1 MAKTTII
8 TDNTTPETAM
18 AAAFAAAS
26 SATEGKGAEVKHP
39 TAEEGSNKTVT
50 TETSDLASRLLGAIP
65 KKAKGEEPR
74 PAKKKKAK
82 AEQPASEVVKQ
93 EEQVTAEPVQ
103 EESTTSKEEAPKA
116 TPKKEVKEPSSKAPK
131 RFVPKDEEKDF
142 KPNRL
147 QVHLVNEVKEVE
159 RKEGVHYIIIND
171 LEHLHDDEYLTTFL
185 RDALEDFEDE
195 GELTEFTLREENRQ
209 GGRVVRVE
217 EEMSLTCLGLKE
229 AIQVHAV
236 ARQLRLLFK
245 INRSR
250 LDRVEVIVSGIDN
263 VSRQSCNVLNGLRCA
278 FAHFGKDTK
287 HFSHRRARSM
297 QTI

>member
-8 TDNTTPETAM
+8 TDNTAPETAM

-39 TAEEGSNKTVT
+39 TAEGGTTIT
-50 TETSDLASRLLGAIP
+50 TETSGLASRLLGAMP
-65 KKAKGEEPR
+65 KKAKGDEPR

-103 EESTTSKEEAPKA
+103 QEEPTTSKEEAPKA
-116 TPKKEVKEPSSKAPK
+116 TPKKEAKGPSKAPK

-142 KPNRL
+142 KPNRI

-159 RKEGVHYIIIND
+159 RKDGIHYIIIND

-185 RDALEDFEDE
+185 RDALADFEPE

-209 GGRVVRVE
+209 GGRTVRVE
-217 EEMSLTCLGLKE
+217 EEMSLTCTGLKE
-229 AIQVHAV
+229 AIQVNAV

-263 VSRQSCNVLNGLRCA
+263 ISRQSCNVLNGLRCA

>member
-1 MAKTTII
+1 MVKTTII
-8 TDNTTPETAM
+8 TDTTATETAM

-26 SATEGKGAEVKHP
+26 ASAEGKGAEVKHP
-39 TAEEGSNKTVT
+39 EAENKDAAPAST
-50 TETSDLASRLLGAIP
+50 DLASRLLGAIP
-65 KKAKGEEPR
+65 RKAKAEEPR
-74 PAKKKKAK
+74 PTKKKKAK
-82 AEQPASEVVKQ
+82 AEEPASSEAAK
-93 EEQVTAEPVQ
+93 EEQVTAEPVS
-103 EESTTSKEEAPKA
+103 EEPATSKEEVPKA
-116 TPKKEVKEPSSKAPK
+116 SPKKEVKEPSSKAPK

-263 VSRQSCNVLNGLRCA
+263 ISRQSCNVLNGLRCA

>member
-1 MAKTTII
+1 MATKTTII
-8 TDNTTPETAM
+8 TDNVAPETAM

-26 SATEGKGAEVKHP
+26 ASAEGKGAEVKHP
-39 TAEEGSNKTVT
+39 TAEEGNKTVT
-50 TETSDLASRLLGAIP
+50 TETSGLASRLLGAMP

-103 EESTTSKEEAPKA
+103 EEPSTSKEEAPKA
-116 TPKKEVKEPSSKAPK
+116 APKKEAKESSKAAPK

-142 KPNRL
+142 KPNRI

-159 RKEGVHYIIIND
+159 RREGIHYIIIND

-185 RDALEDFEDE
+185 RDALADFEPE

-209 GGRVVRVE
+209 GGRTVRVE
-217 EEMSLTCLGLKE
+217 EEMSLTCTGLKE
-229 AIQVHAV
+229 AIQVNAV

-263 VSRQSCNVLNGLRCA
+263 ISRQSCNVLNGLRCA
-278 FAHFGKDTK
+278 FAHFSKESK

>member
-1 MAKTTII
+1 MAKTTFI
-8 TDNTTPETAM
+8 TDITATETAM

-26 SATEGKGAEVKHP
+26 ASAEGKGAEVKHP
-39 TAEEGSNKTVT
+39 EAENKEAVPASTG
-50 TETSDLASRLLGAIP
+50 LASRLLGTMP
-65 KKAKGEEPR
+65 KKAKAEEPR
-74 PAKKKKAK
+74 PTKKKKAK
-82 AEQPASEVVKQ
+82 AEEVASSEAAK
-93 EEQVTAEPVQ
+93 EEQVTAEPVS
-103 EESTTSKEEAPKA
+103 EEPTTSKEEAPKA
-116 TPKKEVKEPSSKAPK
+116 SPKKEVKEPSSKPPK

-263 VSRQSCNVLNGLRCA
+263 ISRQSCNVLNGLRCA

>member
-8 TDNTTPETAM
+8 TDTVATETAM

-26 SATEGKGAEVKHP
+26 ASTEGKGAE
-39 TAEEGSNKTVT
+39 AESSKEAAPASTG
-50 TETSDLASRLLGAIP
+50 LASRLLGAMP
-65 KKAKGEEPR
+65 KKAKTEEPR

-82 AEQPASEVVKQ
+82 TEEVASSEATK
-93 EEQVTAEPVQ
+93 EEQVTAEPVS
-103 EESTTSKEEAPKA
+103 EEPVTSPKEEAPKA

-159 RKEGVHYIIIND
+159 RKDGIHYIIIND

-263 VSRQSCNVLNGLRCA
+263 ISRQSCNVLNGLRCA
-278 FAHFGKDTK
+278 FVHFGKDTK

>member
-8 TDNTTPETAM
+8 TDTTATETAM

-26 SATEGKGAEVKHP
+26 SAAEGKGAEVKHP
-39 TAEEGSNKTVT
+39 EAETKEAAPASTG
-50 TETSDLASRLLGAIP
+50 LASRLLGAMP
-65 KKAKGEEPR
+65 
-74 PAKKKKAK
+74 KKAK
-82 AEQPASEVVKQ
+82 AEQSASEEVVK
-93 EEQVTAEPVQ
+93 EEQATAEPVP
-103 EESTTSKEEAPKA
+103 EEPTTSKEEAPKA
-116 TPKKEVKEPSSKAPK
+116 SPKKEVKEPSKAPK

-245 INRSR
+245 TNRSR
-250 LDRVEVIVSGIDN
+250 LDRAEVIVSGIDN
-263 VSRQSCNVLNGLRCA
+263 ISRQSCNVLNGLRCA

>member
-8 TDNTTPETAM
+8 TDTVATETAM

-26 SATEGKGAEVKHP
+26 ASTEGKGAEVKHP
-39 TAEEGSNKTVT
+39 EAESKEATPASTG
-50 TETSDLASRLLGAIP
+50 LASRILGAMP
-65 KKAKGEEPR
+65 KKAKAEEPR

-82 AEQPASEVVKQ
+82 AEEVASEEVTK
-93 EEQVTAEPVQ
+93 EEQVTAEPVS
-103 EESTTSKEEAPKA
+103 EEPTTSKEEAPKA
-116 TPKKEVKEPSSKAPK
+116 TPKKEVKEPSKAAPK
-131 RFVPKDEEKDF
+131 RFIPKDEEKDF

-147 QVHLVNEVKEVE
+147 QAHLVNEVKEVE

-185 RDALEDFEDE
+185 RDALGDFEDE

-263 VSRQSCNVLNGLRCA
+263 ISRQSCNVLNGLRCA

>member
-1 MAKTTII
+1 MTKTTII
-8 TDNTTPETAM
+8 TDTTATETAM

-26 SATEGKGAEVKHP
+26 ASGKGKGAEVKHP
-39 TAEEGSNKTVT
+39 EAEETKEAPPAST
-50 TETSDLASRLLGAIP
+50 DLASRLLGAIP
-65 KKAKGEEPR
+65 KKVKAEEPR

-82 AEQPASEVVKQ
+82 AEQVASEEVAK
-93 EEQVTAEPVQ
+93 EEQATAEPVPA
-103 EESTTSKEEAPKA
+103 EPTTSKEEAPKA
-116 TPKKEVKEPSSKAPK
+116 SPKKEVKEPSSKAPK

-263 VSRQSCNVLNGLRCA
+263 ISRQSCNVLNGLRCA
-278 FAHFGKDTK
+278 FAHFSKDSK

>member
-8 TDNTTPETAM
+8 TNSTPPETAM

-39 TAEEGSNKTVT
+39 TAEESSKTVT
-50 TETSDLASRLLGAIP
+50 TETSSLASRILGAMP
-65 KKAKGEEPR
+65 KKAK
-74 PAKKKKAK
+74 AK
-82 AEQPASEVVKQ
+82 QPASEVVKQ

-103 EESTTSKEEAPKA
+103 EEPTTSKEEAPKA
-116 TPKKEVKEPSSKAPK
+116 TPKKEAKEPSKAPK

-142 KPNRL
+142 KPNRI

-159 RKEGVHYIIIND
+159 RKDGIHYIIIND

-185 RDALEDFEDE
+185 RDALADFEPE

-209 GGRVVRVE
+209 GGRTVRVE
-217 EEMSLTCLGLKE
+217 EEMALTCTGLKE
-229 AIQVHAV
+229 AIQVNAV

-263 VSRQSCNVLNGLRCA
+263 ISRQSCNVLNGLRCA

>member
-8 TDNTTPETAM
+8 TDTVATETAI

-26 SATEGKGAEVKHP
+26 ASTEGKGAEVKHP
-39 TAEEGSNKTVT
+39 EAESKEATPASTG
-50 TETSDLASRLLGAIP
+50 LASRILGAMP
-65 KKAKGEEPR
+65 KKAKAEEPR

-82 AEQPASEVVKQ
+82 AEEVASEEVTK
-93 EEQVTAEPVQ
+93 EEQVAAEPVS
-103 EESTTSKEEAPKA
+103 EEPTTSKEEAPKA
-116 TPKKEVKEPSSKAPK
+116 TPKKEVKEPSKAAPK

-195 GELTEFTLREENRQ
+195 GELAEFTLREENRQ

-217 EEMSLTCLGLKE
+217 EEMFLTCLGLKE

-263 VSRQSCNVLNGLRCA
+263 ISRQSCNVLNGLRCA

>member
-8 TDNTTPETAM
+8 TDNTAPETAM

-39 TAEEGSNKTVT
+39 TEANKAIT
-50 TETSDLASRLLGAIP
+50 TETSDLASRLLGALP
-65 KKAKGEEPR
+65 KKSKDDEPR

-82 AEQPASEVVKQ
+82 AEQPASDVVKQ

-103 EESTTSKEEAPKA
+103 EEPTTSKEEAPKA
-116 TPKKEVKEPSSKAPK
+116 TPKKEVKEPSKAPK

-142 KPNRL
+142 KPNRI

-185 RDALEDFEDE
+185 RDALADFEPE

-209 GGRVVRVE
+209 GGRTVRVE
-217 EEMSLTCLGLKE
+217 EEMSLTCTGLKE
-229 AIQVHAV
+229 AIQVNAV

-263 VSRQSCNVLNGLRCA
+263 ISRQSCNVLNGLRCA

>member
-8 TDNTTPETAM
+8 TDITTVTETAM

-26 SATEGKGAEVKHP
+26 ASAEGKGAEVKHP
-39 TAEEGSNKTVT
+39 EAETKEAAPASTG
-50 TETSDLASRLLGAIP
+50 LASRLLGAMP
-65 KKAKGEEPR
+65 KKAKAEEPR

-82 AEQPASEVVKQ
+82 VEQAASEEVAK
-93 EEQVTAEPVQ
+93 EEQVTAEPVPA
-103 EESTTSKEEAPKA
+103 EPSTSKEEAPKA
-116 TPKKEVKEPSSKAPK
+116 SPKKEVKEPSSKAPK

-147 QVHLVNEVKEVE
+147 QVHLVNEVKEAE

-263 VSRQSCNVLNGLRCA
+263 ISRQSCNVLNGLRCA

>member
-8 TDNTTPETAM
+8 TDTAVTETAM

-26 SATEGKGAEVKHP
+26 ASAEGKGAEVKHP
-39 TAEEGSNKTVT
+39 EAESKEAAPAST
-50 TETSDLASRLLGAIP
+50 DLASRLLGAIP
-65 KKAKGEEPR
+65 KKAKAEEPR

-82 AEQPASEVVKQ
+82 AEQVASEEVAK
-93 EEQVTAEPVQ
+93 EEQVAAEPVS
-103 EESTTSKEEAPKA
+103 EEPTTSKEEAPKA
-116 TPKKEVKEPSSKAPK
+116 SPKKEVKEPSSKAPK
-131 RFVPKDEEKDF
+131 RFVPKDEEKVF

-185 RDALEDFEDE
+185 RDALEDFEDV

-263 VSRQSCNVLNGLRCA
+263 ISRQSCNVLNGLRCA

>member
-8 TDNTTPETAM
+8 TDNTSPETAM

-26 SATEGKGAEVKHP
+26 ASTEGKGAEVKHP
-39 TAEEGSNKTVT
+39 EAEATKEAAPASTG
-50 TETSDLASRLLGAIP
+50 LASRLLGAMP
-65 KKAKGEEPR
+65 KKAKDEEPR
-74 PAKKKKAK
+74 PSKKKKAK

-103 EESTTSKEEAPKA
+103 EEPTTSKEEAPKA
-116 TPKKEVKEPSSKAPK
+116 SPKKEVKEPSKAPK

-159 RKEGVHYIIIND
+159 RREGIHYIIIND

-185 RDALEDFEDE
+185 RDALADFEPE

-209 GGRVVRVE
+209 GGRTVRVE
-217 EEMSLTCLGLKE
+217 EEMSLTCTGLKE

-250 LDRVEVIVSGIDN
+250 LDRVEVVVSGIDN
-263 VSRQSCNVLNGLRCA
+263 ISRQSCNVLNGLRCA

>member
-8 TDNTTPETAM
+8 TDNTAPETAM
-18 AAAFAAAS
+18 AVAFAAAS

-39 TAEEGSNKTVT
+39 TAEEGNKAVT
-50 TETSDLASRLLGAIP
+50 TDTSGLASRILGALP
-65 KKAKGEEPR
+65 KKAKDEESR

-82 AEQPASEVVKQ
+82 AEQPALEVVKQ

-103 EESTTSKEEAPKA
+103 EEPTASKEEAPKA
-116 TPKKEVKEPSSKAPK
+116 TPKKEAKEPSKAPK

-142 KPNRL
+142 KPNRI
-147 QVHLVNEVKEVE
+147 QVHLVNEVKEVD
-159 RKEGVHYIIIND
+159 RKEGIHYIIIND

-185 RDALEDFEDE
+185 RDALADFEPE

-209 GGRVVRVE
+209 GGRTVRVE
-217 EEMSLTCLGLKE
+217 EEMALTCTGLKE
-229 AIQVHAV
+229 AIQVNAV

-263 VSRQSCNVLNGLRCA
+263 ISRQSCNVLNGLRCA